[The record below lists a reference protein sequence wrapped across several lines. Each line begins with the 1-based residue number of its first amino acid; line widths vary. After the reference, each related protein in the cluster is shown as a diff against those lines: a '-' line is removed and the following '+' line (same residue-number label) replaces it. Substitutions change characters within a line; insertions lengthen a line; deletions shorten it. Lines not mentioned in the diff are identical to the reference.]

1 MGIITK
7 QSIYNIISIGFAFM
21 IGAVNM
27 LFLYPSFPGKEFQ
40 GLIIALLANSNLIQP
55 FISFG
60 VQHTLIKFF
69 SNADSKEQQ
78 DRLLWFSLFFPLLI
92 LVLLVP
98 FYIYFNEEILSF
110 ISNENLLVNKF
121 PFLIISIAISTAY
134 FEIFF
139 SWLRVQ
145 LKSVFGNFL
154 KEVYPRLL
162 TFFLLIL
169 YAFKLIDLEIFI
181 ILLICGYYLRLI
193 VIMIYSFS
201 IYLPS
206 FNGIIPSSWKT
217 MLRYSS
223 LIFLSGAAASFILDI
238 DKSMIFSLTSDA
250 NVAYYA
256 VAIYVAAI
264 IEAPGRAMFQITSP
278 LVARALNKNKK
289 TTLENLLKK
298 SSLNLL
304 IVSGFVFLLIN
315 LNLIDFYKII
325 NQEGY
330 SSAIGV
336 VIIVSFGKLFSMS
349 MGCLNNIIINSKKY
363 YYVFWFSVISAILAV
378 ILNYFMIQSYG
389 IIGAAL
395 ATLIVITI
403 INLSKIILVYFL
415 FKIHPYSAKTV
426 SILINLIII
435 YLIVYFV
442 PNLLNPWLS
451 ISLRSFLILGL
462 FIIAI
467 IIFKWSDEIETLL
480 KEIRKRLY

>member
-7 QSIYNIISIGFAFM
+7 QSIYNVISIGFAFI

-60 VQHTLIKFF
+60 VQHTLIKFY
-69 SNADSKEQQ
+69 SDARSKDQQ
-78 DRLLWFSLFFPLLI
+78 DRLLWFSLFLPLLVLI
-92 LVLLVP
+92 LLTP
-98 FYIYFNEEILSF
+98 FYIYFNIEILNF
-110 ISNENLLVNKF
+110 LSNENILVTKF
-121 PFLIISIAISTAY
+121 PFLIILISISTAY

-139 SWLRVQ
+139 SWLRIQ

-169 YAFKLIDLEIFI
+169 FAFKFIDLDTFI
-181 ILLICGYYLRLI
+181 IYLICGYYLRLI
-193 VIMIYSFS
+193 IIMIYSFS

-206 FNGIIPSSWKT
+206 FNGLIPSSWRN

-278 LVARALNKNKK
+278 LVARALNKNEK

-315 LNLIDFYKII
+315 LNLIDFYQII

-336 VIIVSFGKLFSMS
+336 VIIVSLGKLFSMS

-395 ATLIVITI
+395 ATLIVITV
-403 INLSKIILVYFL
+403 INLSKIILVHFL

-442 PNLLNPWLS
+442 PSLLNPWLS

-462 FIIAI
+462 FIIPI
-467 IIFKWSDEIETLL
+467 IIFKWSDEIENLL
-480 KEIRKRLY
+480 KEIKKRLY

>member
-7 QSIYNIISIGFAFM
+7 QSIYNVISIGFAFI

-60 VQHTLIKFF
+60 VQHTLIKFY
-69 SNADSKEQQ
+69 SDARSKDQQ
-78 DRLLWFSLFFPLLI
+78 DRLLWFSLFLPLLVLI
-92 LVLLVP
+92 LLTP
-98 FYIYFNEEILSF
+98 FYIYFNIEILNF
-110 ISNENLLVNKF
+110 LSNENILVTKF
-121 PFLIISIAISTAY
+121 PFLIILISISTAY

-139 SWLRVQ
+139 SWLRIQ

-169 YAFKLIDLEIFI
+169 FAFKFIDLDTFI
-181 ILLICGYYLRLI
+181 IYLICGYYLRLI
-193 VIMIYSFS
+193 IIMIYSFS

-206 FNGIIPSSWKT
+206 FNGLIPSSWRN

-278 LVARALNKNKK
+278 LVARALNKNEK

-315 LNLIDFYKII
+315 LNLIDFYQII

-336 VIIVSFGKLFSMS
+336 VIIVSLGKLFSMS

-395 ATLIVITI
+395 ATLIVIII

-426 SILINLIII
+426 SILINLVII

-442 PNLLNPWLS
+442 PSVLNPWLS

>member
-1 MGIITK
+1 MGIITR
-7 QSIYNIISIGFAFM
+7 QSIYNVISIGFAFI

-40 GLIIALLANSNLIQP
+40 GLVIALLANSNLIQP

-69 SNADSKEQQ
+69 SDASSKDQQ
-78 DRLLWFSLFFPLLI
+78 DRLLWFSLFIPLLVLI
-92 LVLLVP
+92 LLTP
-98 FYIYFNEEILSF
+98 FYIYFNKEILNF
-110 ISNENLLVNKF
+110 LSNENILVSKL
-121 PFLIISIAISTAY
+121 PFLIILISISTAY

-139 SWLRVQ
+139 SWLRIQ

-162 TFFLLIL
+162 TFLLLIL
-169 YAFKLIDLEIFI
+169 YALKFIDLDTFI
-181 ILLICGYYLRLI
+181 IYLICGYYLRLI
-193 VIMIYSFS
+193 IIMIYSFS

-206 FNGIIPSSWKT
+206 FNGFIPSSWRN

-278 LVARALNKNKK
+278 LVARALNKNEK

-298 SSLNLL
+298 SSLNLF

-315 LNLIDFYKII
+315 LNLIDFYQII

-336 VIIVSFGKLFSMS
+336 VIIVSLGKLFSMS

-403 INLSKIILVYFL
+403 VNLSKIILVHFL

-442 PNLLNPWLS
+442 PSLLNPWLS

-462 FIIAI
+462 FIIPL

-480 KEIRKRLY
+480 KEIRKKLY

>member
-7 QSIYNIISIGFAFM
+7 QSIYNVISIGFAFI

-69 SNADSKEQQ
+69 SDAGSKDQQ
-78 DRLLWFSLFFPLLI
+78 DRLLWFSLFFPLLVLVI
-92 LVLLVP
+92 LAP
-98 FYIYFNEEILSF
+98 FYIYFNNEILNF
-110 ISNENLLVNKF
+110 LSNENILVRRF
-121 PFLIISIAISTAY
+121 PFLIILISISTAY

-139 SWLRVQ
+139 SWLRIQ

-169 YAFKLIDLEIFI
+169 YALKFIDLETFI
-181 ILLICGYYLRLI
+181 IYLICGYYLRLI
-193 VIMIYSFS
+193 IIMIYSFS

-206 FNGIIPSSWKT
+206 FNGFIPSSWRN

-278 LVARALNKNKK
+278 LVARALNKNEK
-289 TTLENLLKK
+289 TILENLLKK

-315 LNLIDFYKII
+315 LNLIDFYQII

-336 VIIVSFGKLFSMS
+336 VIIVSLGKLFSMS

-363 YYVFWFSVISAILAV
+363 YYVFWFSVISAIFAV

-403 INLSKIILVYFL
+403 INLCKIILVHFL
-415 FKIHPYSAKTV
+415 FKIHPYSDKTV
-426 SILINLIII
+426 SILINLIIT

-442 PNLLNPWLS
+442 PSLLNPWLS
-451 ISLRSFLILGL
+451 ITLRSFLILGL
-462 FIIAI
+462 FIIPV
-467 IIFKWSDEIETLL
+467 IIFKWSDEIESLL
-480 KEIRKRLY
+480 NEIRKRLY

>member
-92 LVLLVP
+92 LILLVP

-169 YAFKLIDLEIFI
+169 YAFKLIDLEIFMI
-181 ILLICGYYLRLI
+181 FLICGYYLRLI

-206 FNGIIPSSWKT
+206 FNGFIPSSWKT
-217 MLRYSS
+217 MLRS
-223 LIFLSGAAASFILDI
+223 
-238 DKSMIFSLTSDA
+238 THH
-250 NVAYYA
+250 
-256 VAIYVAAI
+256 
-264 IEAPGRAMFQITSP
+264 T
-278 LVARALNKNKK
+278 
-289 TTLENLLKK
+289 
-298 SSLNLL
+298 
-304 IVSGFVFLLIN
+304 
-315 LNLIDFYKII
+315 
-325 NQEGY
+325 
-330 SSAIGV
+330 
-336 VIIVSFGKLFSMS
+336 
-349 MGCLNNIIINSKKY
+349 
-363 YYVFWFSVISAILAV
+363 ISIC
-378 ILNYFMIQSYG
+378 
-389 IIGAAL
+389 
-395 ATLIVITI
+395 
-403 INLSKIILVYFL
+403 
-415 FKIHPYSAKTV
+415 
-426 SILINLIII
+426 
-435 YLIVYFV
+435 
-442 PNLLNPWLS
+442 
-451 ISLRSFLILGL
+451 
-462 FIIAI
+462 
-467 IIFKWSDEIETLL
+467 
-480 KEIRKRLY
+480 IRT

>member
-7 QSIYNIISIGFAFM
+7 QSIYNVISIGFAFI

-40 GLIIALLANSNLIQP
+40 GLIIALLANSNIIQP

-69 SNADSKEQQ
+69 SDASSKDQQ
-78 DRLLWFSLFFPLLI
+78 DRLLWFSLFIPLLV
-92 LVLLVP
+92 LVLLTP
-98 FYIYFNEEILSF
+98 FYIYFNKEILNF
-110 ISNENLLVNKF
+110 LSNENILVSKF
-121 PFLIISIAISTAY
+121 PFLIILISISTAY

-139 SWLRVQ
+139 SWLRIQ

-162 TFFLLIL
+162 TFLLLIL
-169 YAFKLIDLEIFI
+169 YAFKFIDLDTFI
-181 ILLICGYYLRLI
+181 IYLICGYYLRLI
-193 VIMIYSFS
+193 IIMIYSFS

-206 FNGIIPSSWKT
+206 FKGFIPSSWRN

>member
-1 MGIITK
+1 
-7 QSIYNIISIGFAFM
+7 
-21 IGAVNM
+21 M

-40 GLIIALLANSNLIQP
+40 GLVIALLANSNLIQP

-69 SNADSKEQQ
+69 SDASSKDQQ
-78 DRLLWFSLFFPLLI
+78 DRLLWFSLFIPLLVLI
-92 LVLLVP
+92 LLTP
-98 FYIYFNEEILSF
+98 FYIYFNKEILNF
-110 ISNENLLVNKF
+110 LSNENILVSKL
-121 PFLIISIAISTAY
+121 PFLIILISISTAY

-139 SWLRVQ
+139 SWLRIQ

-162 TFFLLIL
+162 TFLLLIL
-169 YAFKLIDLEIFI
+169 YALKFIDLDTFI
-181 ILLICGYYLRLI
+181 IYLICGYYLRLI
-193 VIMIYSFS
+193 IIMIYSFS

-206 FNGIIPSSWKT
+206 FNGFIPSSWRN

-278 LVARALNKNKK
+278 LVARALNKNEK

-298 SSLNLL
+298 SSLNLF

-315 LNLIDFYKII
+315 LNLIDFYQII

-336 VIIVSFGKLFSMS
+336 VIIVSLGKLFSMS

-403 INLSKIILVYFL
+403 VNLSKIILVHFL

-442 PNLLNPWLS
+442 PSLLNPWLS

-462 FIIAI
+462 FIIPL

-480 KEIRKRLY
+480 KEIRKKLY

>member
-92 LVLLVP
+92 LILLVP

-169 YAFKLIDLEIFI
+169 YAFKFIDLDIFI
-181 ILLICGYYLRLI
+181 ISLICGYYLRLI
-193 VIMIYSFS
+193 IIMIYSFS

-206 FNGIIPSSWKT
+206 FN
-217 MLRYSS
+217 
-223 LIFLSGAAASFILDI
+223 
-238 DKSMIFSLTSDA
+238 
-250 NVAYYA
+250 
-256 VAIYVAAI
+256 
-264 IEAPGRAMFQITSP
+264 
-278 LVARALNKNKK
+278 
-289 TTLENLLKK
+289 
-298 SSLNLL
+298 
-304 IVSGFVFLLIN
+304 
-315 LNLIDFYKII
+315 
-325 NQEGY
+325 
-330 SSAIGV
+330 
-336 VIIVSFGKLFSMS
+336 
-349 MGCLNNIIINSKKY
+349 
-363 YYVFWFSVISAILAV
+363 
-378 ILNYFMIQSYG
+378 
-389 IIGAAL
+389 
-395 ATLIVITI
+395 
-403 INLSKIILVYFL
+403 
-415 FKIHPYSAKTV
+415 
-426 SILINLIII
+426 
-435 YLIVYFV
+435 
-442 PNLLNPWLS
+442 
-451 ISLRSFLILGL
+451 
-462 FIIAI
+462 
-467 IIFKWSDEIETLL
+467 
-480 KEIRKRLY
+480 

>member
-1 MGIITK
+1 MGIITR
-7 QSIYNIISIGFAFM
+7 QSIYNVISIGFAFI

-69 SNADSKEQQ
+69 SDAGSKDQQ
-78 DRLLWFSLFFPLLI
+78 DRLLWFSLFFPLLV
-92 LVLLVP
+92 LVLLSP
-98 FYIYFNEEILSF
+98 FYIYFNKEILNF
-110 ISNENLLVNKF
+110 ISNENILVSKF
-121 PFLIISIAISTAY
+121 PFLIILISISTAY

-139 SWLRVQ
+139 SWLRIQ

-169 YAFKLIDLEIFI
+169 YGFKFIDLDTFI
-181 ILLICGYYLRLI
+181 IYLICGYYLRLI
-193 VIMIYSFS
+193 IIMIYSFS

-206 FNGIIPSSWKT
+206 FKGFIPSSWRN

-278 LVARALNKNKK
+278 LVARALNKNDK

-304 IVSGFVFLLIN
+304 IVSGFVFL
-315 LNLIDFYKII
+315 
-325 NQEGY
+325 
-330 SSAIGV
+330 
-336 VIIVSFGKLFSMS
+336 
-349 MGCLNNIIINSKKY
+349 
-363 YYVFWFSVISAILAV
+363 
-378 ILNYFMIQSYG
+378 
-389 IIGAAL
+389 
-395 ATLIVITI
+395 
-403 INLSKIILVYFL
+403 
-415 FKIHPYSAKTV
+415 
-426 SILINLIII
+426 
-435 YLIVYFV
+435 
-442 PNLLNPWLS
+442 
-451 ISLRSFLILGL
+451 
-462 FIIAI
+462 
-467 IIFKWSDEIETLL
+467 
-480 KEIRKRLY
+480 

>member
-7 QSIYNIISIGFAFM
+7 QSIYNVTSIGFAFM

-69 SNADSKEQQ
+69 SDSDSKEQK

-169 YAFKLIDLEIFI
+169 YAFKLIDLEIF
-181 ILLICGYYLRLI
+181 
-193 VIMIYSFS
+193 MI
-201 IYLPS
+201 
-206 FNGIIPSSWKT
+206 
-217 MLRYSS
+217 
-223 LIFLSGAAASFILDI
+223 
-238 DKSMIFSLTSDA
+238 
-250 NVAYYA
+250 
-256 VAIYVAAI
+256 
-264 IEAPGRAMFQITSP
+264 
-278 LVARALNKNKK
+278 
-289 TTLENLLKK
+289 
-298 SSLNLL
+298 
-304 IVSGFVFLLIN
+304 
-315 LNLIDFYKII
+315 
-325 NQEGY
+325 
-330 SSAIGV
+330 
-336 VIIVSFGKLFSMS
+336 
-349 MGCLNNIIINSKKY
+349 
-363 YYVFWFSVISAILAV
+363 
-378 ILNYFMIQSYG
+378 
-389 IIGAAL
+389 
-395 ATLIVITI
+395 
-403 INLSKIILVYFL
+403 
-415 FKIHPYSAKTV
+415 
-426 SILINLIII
+426 
-435 YLIVYFV
+435 
-442 PNLLNPWLS
+442 
-451 ISLRSFLILGL
+451 
-462 FIIAI
+462 
-467 IIFKWSDEIETLL
+467 
-480 KEIRKRLY
+480 

>member
-7 QSIYNIISIGFAFM
+7 QSIYNAISIGFAFI

-40 GLIIALLANSNLIQP
+40 GLIIALLANSNIIQP

-69 SNADSKEQQ
+69 SDAGSKDQQ
-78 DRLLWFSLFFPLLI
+78 DRLLWFSLFFPLLV
-92 LVLLVP
+92 LVLLSP
-98 FYIYFNEEILSF
+98 FYIYFNIEILNF
-110 ISNENLLVNKF
+110 LSNENILVTKF
-121 PFLIISIAISTAY
+121 PFLIILISISTAY

-139 SWLRVQ
+139 SWLRIQ

-169 YAFKLIDLEIFI
+169 FAFKFIDLDTFI
-181 ILLICGYYLRLI
+181 IYLICGYYLRLI
-193 VIMIYSFS
+193 IIMIYSFS

-206 FNGIIPSSWKT
+206 FNGLIPSSWRK

-278 LVARALNKNKK
+278 LVARALNKNEK
-289 TTLENLLKK
+289 TNLENLLKK

-315 LNLIDFYKII
+315 LNTIDFYQII

-336 VIIVSFGKLFSMS
+336 VIIVSLGKLFSMS

>member
-92 LVLLVP
+92 LILLVP

-169 YAFKLIDLEIFI
+169 YAFKLIDLEIFMI
-181 ILLICGYYLRLI
+181 FLICGYYLRLI

-206 FNGIIPSSWKT
+206 FNGFIPSSWKT

-278 LVARALNKNKK
+278 LVAKALNKNDK
-289 TTLENLLKK
+289 TSLENLLKK

-304 IVSGFVFLLIN
+304 IVSGFVFLVIN
-315 LNLIDFYKII
+315 LNLTDFYQII

-330 SSAIGV
+330 ASAIGV
-336 VIIVSFGKLFSMS
+336 VIIVSLGKLFSMS

-363 YYVFWFSVISAILAV
+363 HYVFWFSIVSAILAV
-378 ILNYFMIQSYG
+378 ILNYIMIQKFG
-389 IIGAAL
+389 ITGAAL
-395 ATLIVITI
+395 ATLVVIFLINVCKIV
-403 INLSKIILVYFL
+403 LVHIL
-415 FKIHPYSAKTV
+415 FKIHPYSTKT
-426 SILINLIII
+426 INIIINLLLI
-435 YLIVYFV
+435 YFLVYSV
-442 PNLLNPWLS
+442 PSLLNPWLS
-451 ISLRSFLILGL
+451 IFLRCVLISGL
-462 FIIAI
+462 FAI
-467 IIFKWSDEIETLL
+467 PLIIFKWSNEIESLI
-480 KEIRKRLY
+480 KGIKKRLY

>member
-1 MGIITK
+1 MGIITR
-7 QSIYNIISIGFAFM
+7 QSIYNVISIGFAFI

-69 SNADSKEQQ
+69 SDASSKDQQ
-78 DRLLWFSLFFPLLI
+78 DRLLWFSLFFPLLV
-92 LVLLVP
+92 LVLLAP
-98 FYIYFNEEILSF
+98 FYIYFNKEILNF
-110 ISNENLLVNKF
+110 LSNENILVSKF
-121 PFLIISIAISTAY
+121 PFLIILISISTAY

-139 SWLRVQ
+139 SWLRIQ

-169 YAFKLIDLEIFI
+169 YAFKFIDLDTFI
-181 ILLICGYYLRLI
+181 IYLICGYYLRLI
-193 VIMIYSFS
+193 IIMIYSFS
-201 IYLPS
+201 IYLPG
-206 FNGIIPSSWKT
+206 FKGFIPSSWRN

-278 LVARALNKNKK
+278 LVARALNKNEK

-315 LNLIDFYKII
+315 LNLIDFYQII

-336 VIIVSFGKLFSMS
+336 VIIVSLGKLFSMS

-363 YYVFWFSVISAILAV
+363 YYVFWFSVTSAILAV

-395 ATLIVITI
+395 ATLIVISI
-403 INLSKIILVYFL
+403 INLCKIILVHFL

-426 SILINLIII
+426 SILINLTII
-435 YLIVYFV
+435 YLIVYIV
-442 PNLLNPWLS
+442 PSLLNPWLS

-462 FIIAI
+462 FIIPI
-467 IIFKWSDEIETLL
+467 IIFKWSDEIESLL
-480 KEIRKRLY
+480 NEIRKRLY

>member
-7 QSIYNIISIGFAFM
+7 QSIYNVTSIGFAFM

-69 SNADSKEQQ
+69 SDADSKEQQ

-169 YAFKLIDLEIFI
+169 YAFKLIDLDIFI
-181 ILLICGYYLRLI
+181 ISLICGYYLRLI
-193 VIMIYSFS
+193 IIMIYSFS

-206 FNGIIPSSWKT
+206 FNGFIPSSWKT
-217 MLRYSS
+217 ILRYSS

-278 LVARALNKNKK
+278 LVAKALNKNDKNI
-289 TTLENLLKK
+289 LENLLKK
-298 SSLNLL
+298 VVL
-304 IVSGFVFLLIN
+304 I
-315 LNLIDFYKII
+315 Y
-325 NQEGY
+325 
-330 SSAIGV
+330 
-336 VIIVSFGKLFSMS
+336 
-349 MGCLNNIIINSKKY
+349 
-363 YYVFWFSVISAILAV
+363 
-378 ILNYFMIQSYG
+378 
-389 IIGAAL
+389 
-395 ATLIVITI
+395 
-403 INLSKIILVYFL
+403 
-415 FKIHPYSAKTV
+415 
-426 SILINLIII
+426 
-435 YLIVYFV
+435 
-442 PNLLNPWLS
+442 
-451 ISLRSFLILGL
+451 
-462 FIIAI
+462 
-467 IIFKWSDEIETLL
+467 
-480 KEIRKRLY
+480 